1 MNNNNRF
8 IDDKGLSESTSLTHL
23 LSDDDSSDTI
33 DMNIIKHSPY
43 YSESDFHN
51 LQFRKGSLSILS
63 LNCQSINAKFD
74 ELQLFMDRI
83 NRIEEVSVLCLQETW
98 TSDKDDI
105 SLFQLSHYK
114 LLHRGKQCCKHGGL
128 FIYVH
133 DRFNVKPLDL
143 PFTCTKWEG
152 YCIKISQTEPFI
164 KHHII
169 ANIYKPPYEGSEDFD
184 VFLKEFNDFVNL
196 LQNYGH
202 SSHICGDFNINLLK
216 IHSKPHYNAFFE
228 NMLSSGFYPKITLP
242 TRICDTSSTIIDNI
256 YCNEID
262 CYGNS
267 GIFINHIS
275 DHQAIFTTTS
285 TKFSIEMQDQ
295 YVTIQT
301 NDDASLNNFV
311 TELRNMNITDSLN
324 NNVNA
329 NPSKNYDTFIKLLQ
343 DAKDKHLP
351 VRKIKFNKY
360 KHKKNKW
367 ITRGILKSIK
377 TKNKL
382 YKVLRQTD
390 TEDVE
395 AFESIKI
402 RFNRFHNILRQSIKE
417 AKRIYFVRTFER
429 FKYDIKQ
436 TWSTINETLHRKK
449 KKSLPSVFS
458 HNGKMLRD
466 SVEIANSFNQY
477 FIDIGPSLAN
487 RIDSNRHFR
496 DYLRTP
502 SVNQLTLRSIDE
514 NKISQAIEHL
524 KNKSSSGI
532 DGISNNL
539 IKMARCELIKP
550 LTKIINQMLHTGI
563 FPEQLKISKVLP
575 LHKANDKMSLTN
587 YRPIA
592 LLPSISKIFECVL
605 LEQLTNHFTD
615 NNLLSPQQY
624 GFRVKHS
631 TELAALNLVDYLTY
645 KLDTGK
651 IPINIYI
658 DLSKAFDTLIHD
670 ILLDKMSF
678 YGVNGVAKKL
688 LKSYLTQRQQIVECN
703 GFQSDSLEI
712 KTGIPQGSVLGPFLF
727 SVYINDLPLCTDMF
741 NMIMY
746 ADDTTLFCDINS
758 IPDVEH
764 SLNAEL
770 SKITDWLAANK
781 LSLNAS
787 KTKFMVFHSD
797 KKTVR
802 YPKLHINATEI
813 ERTDHFNFLGLQLN
827 HNLKWN
833 THINCVSL
841 KISKV
846 TGLLYKLKSVYP
858 ITILKSIYNT
868 LVLPHINYCILSW
881 GSQIDRIHLLQK
893 RAIRNISKS
902 NFRAHTE
909 PLFKEHNLLKVQDIY
924 YIAVLKFY
932 FKLVNNHLPHYF
944 NNFTPQ
950 FSAGHQHYNF
960 RNPTRLLP
968 KIKHEFPRQSLRY
981 RLIVTL
987 NETSDDILEMA
998 TTQSQKCFIK
1008 FIRERIVD
1016 DYSYTCNLVICRICD
1031 GR

>member
-1 MNNNNRF
+1 
-8 IDDKGLSESTSLTHL
+8 
-23 LSDDDSSDTI
+23 
-33 DMNIIKHSPY
+33 
-43 YSESDFHN
+43 
-51 LQFRKGSLSILS
+51 
-63 LNCQSINAKFD
+63 
-74 ELQLFMDRI
+74 
-83 NRIEEVSVLCLQETW
+83 
-98 TSDKDDI
+98 
-105 SLFQLSHYK
+105 
-114 LLHRGKQCCKHGGL
+114 
-128 FIYVH
+128 
-133 DRFNVKPLDL
+133 
-143 PFTCTKWEG
+143 
-152 YCIKISQTEPFI
+152 
-164 KHHII
+164 
-169 ANIYKPPYEGSEDFD
+169 
-184 VFLKEFNDFVNL
+184 
-196 LQNYGH
+196 
-202 SSHICGDFNINLLK
+202 
-216 IHSKPHYNAFFE
+216 
-228 NMLSSGFYPKITLP
+228 
-242 TRICDTSSTIIDNI
+242 
-256 YCNEID
+256 
-262 CYGNS
+262 
-267 GIFINHIS
+267 
-275 DHQAIFTTTS
+275 
-285 TKFSIEMQDQ
+285 
-295 YVTIQT
+295 
-301 NDDASLNNFV
+301 
-311 TELRNMNITDSLN
+311 
-324 NNVNA
+324 
-329 NPSKNYDTFIKLLQ
+329 
-343 DAKDKHLP
+343 
-351 VRKIKFNKY
+351 
-360 KHKKNKW
+360 
-367 ITRGILKSIK
+367 
-377 TKNKL
+377 
-382 YKVLRQTD
+382 
-390 TEDVE
+390 
-395 AFESIKI
+395 
-402 RFNRFHNILRQSIKE
+402 
-417 AKRIYFVRTFER
+417 
-429 FKYDIKQ
+429 
-436 TWSTINETLHRKK
+436 
-449 KKSLPSVFS
+449 
-458 HNGKMLRD
+458 
-466 SVEIANSFNQY
+466 
-477 FIDIGPSLAN
+477 
-487 RIDSNRHFR
+487 
-496 DYLRTP
+496 
-502 SVNQLTLRSIDE
+502 
-514 NKISQAIEHL
+514 
-524 KNKSSSGI
+524 
-532 DGISNNL
+532 
-539 IKMARCELIKP
+539 
-550 LTKIINQMLHTGI
+550 MLHTGI

-624 GFRVKHS
+624 GFRTKHS
-631 TELAALNLVDYLTY
+631 TELAALNLVDHLTY

-688 LKSYLTQRQQIVECN
+688 LKSYLTQRQQIVEYN

-727 SVYINDLPLCTDMF
+727 SVYINDMPLCTDMF

-758 IPDVEH
+758 IPDDEH

-797 KKTVR
+797 KKTVQ

-833 THINCVSL
+833 THINYVSL

-868 LVLPHINYCILSW
+868 LILPHINYCILSW

-960 RNPTRLLP
+960 RNSTRLLP

-981 RLIVTL
+981 RWIVTL
-987 NETSDDILEMA
+987 NETSEDILEMA
-998 TTQSQKCFIK
+998 TIDNRRNILLNLSE
-1008 FIRERIVD
+1008 RELWLITVTPVILLFVVFVMVD
-1016 DYSYTCNLVICRICD
+1016 SLLYWYI
-1031 GR
+1031 